1 MNIAC
6 LYPRLRTASRVPL
19 LRRGVSLVRLSLIVL
34 VAAFLVEACHGRGP
48 LEVYGTPPGTF
59 SIAVGQEIAIQ
70 MGTVGPGEYVSP
82 PTLSG
87 STIEFLEVTLGAPVP
102 AGPRQIFHFKGI
114 ASGQT
119 IILFHNTSPDLHPD
133 VSDTVVVR

>member
-1 MNIAC
+1 MKPSNGWTLPLIA
-6 LYPRLRTASRVPL
+6 L
-19 LRRGVSLVRLSLIVL
+19 
-34 VAAFLVEACHGRGP
+34 AAALFVEACHGRSP

-82 PTLSG
+82 PTLNG

-102 AGPRQIFHFKGI
+102 AGPRQIFHFKGS
-114 ASGQT
+114 AGGQT
-119 IILFHNTSPDLHPD
+119 IILFQNTNPDKTHYPD